1 MFLPSP
7 FEVRVCN
14 PNMGRRSEEQTKAR
28 TKVMLVNETRFSGDL
43 EFLPHAKFQHLGMRQ
58 NFSLQQTS
66 KSLERNSNNR
76 KKNDVPSTE
85 ENQTLIGL
93 YQYNYL
99 VAQDKGLHF
108 NPDCWESIQ
117 VAFNLELLGENLIM
131 IGRES
136 LIMPST
142 IHFVDSALG

>member
-7 FEVRVCN
+7 FEVTVCN
-14 PNMGRRSEEQTKAR
+14 ANMGRRSEEQTKAR
-28 TKVMLVNETRFSGDL
+28 TKVMSVNETRFSGDV
-43 EFLPHAKFQHLGMRQ
+43 EFLPRAKFQHLGMRQ
-58 NFSLQQTS
+58 NFSLQQPS
-66 KSLERNSNNR
+66 KSLERNSNKR

-93 YQYNYL
+93 YQYDYL
-99 VAQDKGLHF
+99 VAQEKGLQF
-108 NPDCWESIQ
+108 NPDCWESSQ
-117 VAFNLELLGENLIM
+117 VAFNLELLDENLIT

-142 IHFVDSALG
+142 IHFADSALG